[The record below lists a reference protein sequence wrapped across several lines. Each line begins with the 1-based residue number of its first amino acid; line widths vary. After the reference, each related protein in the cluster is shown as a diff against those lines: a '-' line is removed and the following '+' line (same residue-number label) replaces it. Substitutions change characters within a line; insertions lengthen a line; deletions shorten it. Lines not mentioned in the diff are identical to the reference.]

1 MKVFLSIAVL
11 SGAVAISSSAF
22 ASPGPVAVPDAPPI
36 AAPLDQPFPGVL
48 TVAVDATDIDHRIV
62 KVREQ
67 VPVPTGGGDVVLL
80 YPEWLPGD
88 HAPSGTIGK
97 LAGLEIRSNGTRLDW
112 KRDVAN
118 PFAFHVQTPKDAAS
132 LDVSFQYLSAVNENV
147 GAVQI
152 SSTIAFFEWSSLVLY
167 PAGYYVRN
175 IPVEAALTAPTGWTV
190 ATALDRAGPAGATI
204 RFKPT
209 TVETLVDSPVFAG
222 KHAARID
229 LDPGG
234 VAPVFLNVFADR
246 ASDLDATPAEL
257 DAHRALVRQA
267 YRLFG
272 AHHYDH
278 YDFMLSI
285 SDLTFQQGLEHHRSS
300 ENGLGEGYFAHY
312 ADGADDRALLPHEF
326 THSWNG
332 KFRRPADL
340 WTPNYN
346 VRMRNSM
353 LWMYEGQTEYWGE
366 VLSARS
372 GLRTLAEEKE
382 AIALTA
388 AVYGDLPGGSWR
400 PLQDTTHDEILNL
413 RHTPSWKSWQRFK
426 DYYSAGELMWLDA
439 DTLIRDLSG
448 GKRSLD
454 DFARAF
460 FGIRD
465 GDYTPVTYTFD
476 DLVKA
481 LNGVQPYDWAGFLH
495 ARLDTTGKGATLDGL
510 TRGGYRLVFDDKP
523 NLMQKSAE
531 SVGKFKDFTFSIGLQ
546 VGKEGVLNE
555 VQWDGPAFKAGL
567 TSGMTLIAVNGFPFK
582 EFDVAGAGDTLTEQL
597 EATKS
602 GSEPL
607 ELIVKT
613 ADRYK
618 VVRIAYHGGP
628 RYPHLERITGT
639 PARLDDILS
648 TRR

>member
-1 MKVFLSIAVL
+1 M
-11 SGAVAISSSAF
+11 
-22 ASPGPVAVPDAPPI
+22 
-36 AAPLDQPFPGVL
+36 
-48 TVAVDATDIDHRIV
+48 
-62 KVREQ
+62 
-67 VPVPTGGGDVVLL
+67 LL

-465 GDYTPVTYTFD
+465 GDYAPVTYTFD

-546 VGKEGVLNE
+546 VGKEVVLNE

>member
-1 MKVFLSIAVL
+1 MSIAVL
-11 SGAVAISSSAF
+11 SGAVAISSAAF

-234 VAPVFLNVFADR
+234 VAPEFQNVFADR
-246 ASDLDATPAEL
+246 ASDLDAPPAEL